1 MDAFQQAQATE
12 LLQTTMGGCIISA
25 AFADIPSRT
34 PGALEAGSAGH
45 GPRKEF
51 FLLAGQG
58 MLEQPAGLQQEPEI
72 A

>member
-12 LLQTTMGGCIISA
+12 LLEGTSGGCIIEVSFTDVLSHSPA
-25 AFADIPSRT
+25 AI
-34 PGALEAGSAGH
+34 EAGSAGH

-58 MLEQPAGLQQEPEI
+58 MLEQPAGE
-72 A
+72 